1 MKWRD
6 LKAELLKNPDF
17 KREYDALEPE
27 YRLLKAIV
35 ERRVEMSITQAALAA
50 RIGTKQSVIA
60 RLESGRANPS
70 IAFLKKVADALDA
83 DLDVNI
89 RPR

>member
-6 LKAELLKNPDF
+6 LKADLMRNPNF
-17 KREYDALEPE
+17 KKEYDALELE

-35 ERRVEMSITQAALAA
+35 ERRADMGITQAALAA
-50 RIGTKQSVIA
+50 RIGTKQSVVA

-83 DLDVNI
+83 DLDVSI

>member
-6 LKAELLKNPDF
+6 LKADLMKNPQF
-17 KREYDALEPE
+17 KKEYDALEPE
-27 YRLLKAIV
+27 YRLMKAIV
-35 ERRVEMSITQAALAA
+35 ERRADTGITQAALAA
-50 RIGTKQSVIA
+50 RIGTKQSVVA

-89 RPR
+89 RPC

>member
-1 MKWRD
+1 
-6 LKAELLKNPDF
+6 NPDF
-17 KREYDALEPE
+17 KKEYDALEPE

-35 ERRVEMSITQAALAA
+35 EQRVKKGVTQAALAT

-60 RLESGRANPS
+60 RLESGQANPT

-83 DLDVNI
+83 DLDVSI
-89 RPR
+89 RPRS

>member
-6 LKAELLKNPDF
+6 LKAELLKNSDF

-50 RIGTKQSVIA
+50 RIGTKQSVILS
-60 RLESGRANPS
+60 RGR
-70 IAFLKKVADALDA
+70 FF
-83 DLDVNI
+83 
-89 RPR
+89 